1 MMAERA
7 WMAVILGPTAF
18 LASLS
23 LSKLARRYALAR
35 ALIDVPNERSSHSV
49 PTPKGGGIAIAGV
62 VLIGLAVLAV
72 LGQVGARSA
81 IALSGGGALVAV
93 VGWLDDHHGLS
104 AGVRLTVH
112 LAAAAWAVAWLRGM
126 PDLTTGEAAVHLG
139 PGGALLAVIGVVWA
153 TNFYNFMDGIDGLA
167 AAEAVVVGVAG
178 ALLLASRATP
188 LALVSLLIAAA
199 AAGFL
204 VWNWPPAR
212 LFMGDVGSG
221 FLGFMFGGLALATEN
236 ARALPALLWLVL
248 LGPFFADATITLLR
262 RMARGDR
269 WHAAHRTHAYQRAV
283 QAGWSHRRVTAV
295 VAALSGA
302 LGLAVATVIGRPELQ
317 GPVIAAAGGALAAL
331 YLAVERRRPMPP
343 AREGQDP
350 DGQRSTGELSRGR
363 PSYKA
368 GSGEGGRAGP

>member
-7 WMAVILGPTAF
+7 WMAVILGLTTF
-18 LASLS
+18 LASVG

-49 PTPKGGGIAIAGV
+49 PTPKGGGIAIAVV
-62 VLIGLAVLAV
+62 VLTGLVLLAV
-72 LGQVGARSA
+72 LGPVGAA
-81 IALSGGGALVAV
+81 PALALGGGGALVAA
-93 VGWLDDHHGLS
+93 VGWLDDHYGLS
-104 AGVRLTVH
+104 AGVRLAVH
-112 LAAAAWAVAWLRGM
+112 VAAAAWAVAWLRGM
-126 PDLTTGEAAVHLG
+126 PDLTLGETTMHLG
-139 PGGALLAVIGVVWA
+139 LAGTLLAVTGVVWA
-153 TNFYNFMDGIDGLA
+153 TNLYNFMDGIDGLA
-167 AAEAVVVGVAG
+167 ATEAVVVGAAG
-178 ALLLASRATP
+178 WLLLASRATP
-188 LALVSLLIAAA
+188 LALVALLVAAA

-221 FLGFMFGGLALATEN
+221 FLGFMFGGLAVATEN

-248 LGPFFADATITLLR
+248 LGPFFIDATITLLR

-283 QAGWSHRRVTAV
+283 QSGWSHRRVTSV

-302 LGLAVATVIGRPELQ
+302 LGVAVAIAIARPGLQ
-317 GPVIAAAGGALAAL
+317 VPVLAAAGGILGVL
-331 YLAVERRRPMPP
+331 YLGVERRRPMPP
-343 AREGQDP
+343 AGGHEEPGAN
-350 DGQRSTGELSRGR
+350 RSTGELARGR

-368 GSGEGGRAGP
+368 GSGEGRRAGR